1 MTNSSEARWHQRF
14 ENFENA
20 FLQLEDA
27 CKKDHYSNLELAGL
41 VRTFMFSYELSW
53 KVLKD
58 LLYYQ
63 GSDMKTPRD
72 VIRQSFQVLYLNED
86 DCELFLKAID
96 ERNKLSHIY
105 NKEEARVAEELIKN
119 QFFPLLDRL
128 HQTLEQIRAE

>member
-14 ENFENA
+14 VNFENA

-27 CKKDHYSNLELAGL
+27 CKKTNYSNLELAGL
-41 VRTFMFSYELSW
+41 VRTFMFTYELSW

-72 VIRQSFQVLYLNED
+72 VIRQSFQVSYLNED

-96 ERNKLSHIY
+96 ERHKLSHIY
-105 NKEEARVAEELIKN
+105 NKEEALVAEELIKN
-119 QFFPLLDRL
+119 QFFPPLDRL
-128 HQTLEQIRAE
+128 HQTLEQKRAE